1 MFCGNSTSTNYV
13 AGVHF
18 TATMIGT
25 KTHKT
30 LSGRSLWRAGLE
42 VSRSIKKAMA
52 IVPKLDVKVVNLGK
66 SLHVLGCASGK
77 TIANF
82 IQFIDNG
89 MYALSLKEEKGA
101 ANLDS
106 DDDNEVNGQVVCDCY
121 DEMEKVDED
130 VQEVTKHSLAS

>member
-1 MFCGNSTSTNYV
+1 M
-13 AGVHF
+13 
-18 TATMIGT
+18 
-25 KTHKT
+25 
-30 LSGRSLWRAGLE
+30 
-42 VSRSIKKAMA
+42 
-52 IVPKLDVKVVNLGK
+52 LDVKVVNLGK
-66 SLHVLGCASGK
+66 SLQVLWYASGK

-89 MYALSLKEEKGA
+89 MYALSLKEKKKGA

-106 DDDNEVNGQVVCDCY
+106 DDDNEVNGQVLCDCY